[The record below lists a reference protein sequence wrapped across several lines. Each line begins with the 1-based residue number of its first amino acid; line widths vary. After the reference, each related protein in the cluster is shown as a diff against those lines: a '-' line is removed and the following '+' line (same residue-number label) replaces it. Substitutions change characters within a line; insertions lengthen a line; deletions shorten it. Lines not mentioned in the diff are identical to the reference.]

1 MFNLYDYDDI
11 CKFKTRLAQARRDAK
26 ITQEKFAEKLHK
38 GDRSRI
44 ANWESLSNNHLIH
57 LSDIPLICQILDVDP
72 NFLLGVSDDKCTN
85 DTLMAD
91 SLHISIDSIKTI
103 QKEPFIG
110 KLINHVLSADELYNL
125 LHQIRQVCV
134 NGYHTLTLEHIFSKN
149 ALKKLNHSF
158 HLFFEE
164 TFYLDMTPELF
175 SNRLASEFYWNQKKQ
190 NFFEFLDTIIID
202 PRYRD
207 MLTNNPQFMKLD
219 DNGKYNALM
228 YDIAK
233 ASYKHLLSNATAE
246 LSAQKISNT
255 ISDIIYKFILTDI
268 ADFKKEMNTKAD

>member
-1 MFNLYDYDDI
+1 MFNLYDYNDI
-11 CKFKTRLAQARRDAK
+11 CKFKTRLAEARSYAD
-26 ITQEKFAEKLHK
+26 ITQEQFAKKLLK

-44 ANWESLSNNHLIH
+44 ANWESLRNKHLIP
-57 LSDIPLICQILDVDP
+57 LSDIPLICQILEVDP
-72 NFLLGVSDDKCTN
+72 NYLLGASDDKCTN

-110 KLINHVLSADELYNL
+110 KLLNHVLSADELNNL
-125 LHQIRQVCV
+125 LYQIQQVCV
-134 NGYHTLTLEHIFSKN
+134 NGYFTITLEHIFSKN

-175 SNRLASEFYWNQKKQ
+175 SNRLKSEFHWKQKKQ

-202 PRYRD
+202 PKYRD
-207 MLTNNPQFMKLD
+207 MLINDPQFMKLD
-219 DNGKYNALM
+219 NNGKYNFLM
-228 YDIAK
+228 SDIAK
-233 ASYKHLLSNATAE
+233 TSYKYLLSNATAE
-246 LSAQKISNT
+246 LFAQKISNT
-255 ISDIIYKFILTDI
+255 ISEIIYKFILTDI
-268 ADFKKEMNTKAD
+268 ANFKKEMNTKAD